1 MTSSRSQTLAQVVS
15 GRRRAPRCLLL
26 AQSRGWLQKS
36 SAMNHA
42 PRKLTSGENWMIDD
56 GDNKCD
62 EDEAYDDDDD
72 DWCNL

>member
-1 MTSSRSQTLAQVVS
+1 
-15 GRRRAPRCLLL
+15 
-26 AQSRGWLQKS
+26 
-36 SAMNHA
+36 MNHA

-72 DWCNL
+72 DDWCNL